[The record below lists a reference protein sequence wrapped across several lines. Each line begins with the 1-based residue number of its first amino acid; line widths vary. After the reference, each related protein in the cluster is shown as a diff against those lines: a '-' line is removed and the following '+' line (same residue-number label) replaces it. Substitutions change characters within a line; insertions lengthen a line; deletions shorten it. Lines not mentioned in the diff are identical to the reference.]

1 MWTDYVFL
9 FTFRL
14 RFRSVVEATTSVFEQ
29 NLSVIVRSGIKN
41 ILYAYILTC
50 LQVLSASLIIAHL
63 HFESYIPFHELRLS
77 ILLFELI
84 HLNIFSDCYLQ
95 LKVEDNTKLTLDS
108 LWNPKMENTGLNC
121 TVFIVPKRNF
131 GLEISLSSLSVYG
144 MRDICKGRFLQFI
157 KANARVSSSS
167 SSSSSLTSFPLHSSS
182 GTSSS
187 STVSTGNNSKSG
199 SSTSKQKYLTNNSN
213 FLEPVTPFEF
223 QNTNHEDSQDQN
235 QQHLSPL
242 ERKFCGKLEDYSESE
257 RTLTF
262 PSTESSALIVP
273 TPAHNDPQQDNEVHS
288 RNSGSSSST
297 LNSSNNNNSQR
308 RHYSYSSSG
317 PVWGVYLTVRLP
329 VAVKSRESFAFD
341 LTALS
346 PCQRVTL
353 NGLDGQLKYSKHY
366 ENDQC
371 SVVIHVPYGNIIL
384 AQIAVSSQQSSSKS
398 DSNGDSRHESV
409 KTGGGS
415 APITN
420 GDFITSISTVDD
432 AVLTTVGERGS
443 SRESG
448 SETPPED
455 VFTSGSS
462 GGAGSVSVSTK
473 NESVPNTSSSS
484 NGIDEITRFYTTGY
498 SADDGSEEK
507 NRKSDVVETSYH
519 ESQLA
524 LYDNG
529 EEEIFDNSIP
539 ISSSSSSSATSYEC
553 PERDIE
559 SNDIESANSEG
570 GDGGSSDVNGENA
583 KRKHKYLLIQAVD
596 LVSGSEFNWCFDAS
610 KENSAH
616 KRAWKSF
623 GNRVS
628 INFRMSHFDTFIL
641 TYQSV
646 KIPELAGDCER
657 GWVKLADGTCVTVME
672 RALRWTDA
680 EESCQMRGG
689 HLATVKSD
697 FSENKLAKMIAER

>member
-1 MWTDYVFL
+1 
-9 FTFRL
+9 
-14 RFRSVVEATTSVFEQ
+14 
-29 NLSVIVRSGIKN
+29 
-41 ILYAYILTC
+41 
-50 LQVLSASLIIAHL
+50 
-63 HFESYIPFHELRLS
+63 
-77 ILLFELI
+77 
-84 HLNIFSDCYLQ
+84 
-95 LKVEDNTKLTLDS
+95 
-108 LWNPKMENTGLNC
+108 MENTGLNC

-144 MRDICKGRFLQFI
+144 MRDICKGRFLQFT
-157 KANARVSSSS
+157 KVNARV
-167 SSSSSLTSFPLHSSS
+167 SSSSSLTSFPSHSSS
-182 GTSSS
+182 DSTSSS

-223 QNTNHEDSQDQN
+223 PNNPNKEDSQDQN

-273 TPAHNDPQQDNEVHS
+273 TNAHNNPQRDNEVHTS
-288 RNSGSSSST
+288 SSGSSSST
-297 LNSSNNNNSQR
+297 LNSSNNNQR

-317 PVWGVYLTVRLP
+317 AVWGVYLTVKLP

-341 LTALS
+341 LTSLS

-384 AQIAVSSQQSSSKS
+384 AQIAVSSQQSSTSKS

-409 KTGGGS
+409 KTGGSGS
-415 APITN
+415 VPISN
-420 GDFITSISTVDD
+420 GDFITSSSTVDD
-432 AVLTTVGERGS
+432 MVLTTIGERGS
-443 SRESG
+443 SRETG
-448 SETPPED
+448 SETPLED

-462 GGAGSVSVSTK
+462 GSGGSASASTK
-473 NESVPNTSSSS
+473 NESLPITSSIS
-484 NGIDEITRFYTTGY
+484 NNIDEITRFYTTGY
-498 SADDGSEEK
+498 SADDGGDGSEEK
-507 NRKSDVVETSYH
+507 MRKSDVVETSYH

-529 EEEIFDNSIP
+529 EEEVFDNSIP

-553 PERDIE
+553 PVRDIE
-559 SNDIESANSEG
+559 SNDIESANSEV
-570 GDGGSSDVNGENA
+570 GDSDVNGENA
-583 KRKHKYLLIQAVD
+583 EGKHKYLLIQAVD

-610 KENSAH
+610 KQNSAH

-672 RALRWTDA
+672 KALRWTDA
-680 EESCQMRGG
+680 EESCQIRGG
-689 HLATVKSD
+689 HLVTVKSD
-697 FSENKLAKMIAER
+697 LSENKLTKMIAER